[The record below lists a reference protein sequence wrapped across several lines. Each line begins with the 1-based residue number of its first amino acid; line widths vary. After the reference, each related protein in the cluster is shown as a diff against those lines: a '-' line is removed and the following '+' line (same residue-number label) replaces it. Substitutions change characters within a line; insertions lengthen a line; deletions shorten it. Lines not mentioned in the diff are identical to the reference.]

1 MKNSENIKQVV
12 FIIGSITLLVGTF
25 LAISSKSLATNF
37 FPIYIGL
44 TLMGTAVMH
53 KEENTKTLETTM

>member
-1 MKNSENIKQVV
+1 MKNSNNSREVV
-12 FIIGSITLLVGTF
+12 FIIGFITLLVGAI

-44 TLMGTAVMH
+44 TLIGTSVLH
-53 KEENTKTLETTM
+53 KEENNKTINA

>member
-12 FIIGSITLLVGTF
+12 FIIGFISLLVGAF
-25 LAISSKSLATNF
+25 LAISSQSLATNF

-44 TLMGTAVMH
+44 TLIGTAVLH
-53 KEENTKTLETTM
+53 KEENTKALETII

>member
-1 MKNSENIKQVV
+1 MKNSNNSREVV
-12 FIIGSITLLVGTF
+12 FIIGFITLLIGAT

-44 TLMGTAVMH
+44 TLMGTAALH
-53 KEENTKTLETTM
+53 KEENCKTIKA